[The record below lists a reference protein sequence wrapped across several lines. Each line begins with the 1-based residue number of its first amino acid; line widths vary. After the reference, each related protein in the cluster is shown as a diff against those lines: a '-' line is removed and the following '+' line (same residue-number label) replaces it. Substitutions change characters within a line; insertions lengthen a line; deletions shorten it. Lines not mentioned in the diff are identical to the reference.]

1 MNTIRLI
8 KYIINDTRNEKL
20 KGELIAFVHAMR
32 SVRESDP
39 NCIRRKIKKPYKKG
53 KEVDK

>member
-32 SVRESDP
+32 SVRERDP
-39 NCIRRKIKKPYKKG
+39 NSIRRKVKKPYKRD
-53 KEVDK
+53 KEGDK